1 MPDPIK
7 DMMTQG
13 VAQVGA
19 MNMQLATA
27 LAGMATQTASG
38 LNMMASSMAAAAP
51 DLTMIAPAGMPM
63 LPQMPSMGG
72 VPMGVPAAAPAA
84 ALPPVTT
91 TRYGARMIV

>member
-51 DLTMIAPAGMPM
+51 DLSMIAPAGMPM
-63 LPQMPSMGG
+63 MPGMPAMPTMG
-72 VPMGVPAAAPAA
+72 APAA
-84 ALPPVTT
+84 PMAPAPAAPMAPAY
-91 TRYGARMIV
+91 RMRMIR

>member
-63 LPQMPSMGG
+63 LPSMPAMGRAPV
-72 VPMGVPAAAPAA
+72 VPMTPTQAAPAA
-84 ALPPVTT
+84 A
-91 TRYGARMIV
+91 RYGMRMIR